1 MDAAPPY
8 LTRFQRPVVWH
19 LSQGLT
25 PKQTAAEMKVA
36 RCRVVDAL
44 VHVRRKLS
52 CRTTVQA
59 VLQAY
64 VLGCVGSR
72 LDCGTRSSYLRHL
85 DAGQDA
91 CPACR
96 WANQLWLKAQ
106 ADPAVSPPPPLDE
119 VQLRVL
125 MAFHCGRSKADLLQ
139 VWGVSP
145 AVLDRAI
152 TALYRNLG
160 VADAPRT
167 ERRERALDIAQ
178 ERGLLSVDGPG
189 RAAPVRGS
197 TACLTDREEEI
208 LRAAADGAPLA
219 VVGVRVGLPATS
231 VSSRLTEI
239 YRKLDIA
246 HLPMRQ
252 KRAASVPAARARGYK
267 V

>member
-8 LTRFQRPVVWH
+8 LTRFQRTVVWH

-25 PKQTAAEMKVA
+25 PQQTATHMKVA

-44 VHVRRKLS
+44 VHVRRKLA
-52 CRTTVQA
+52 CRTTAQA

-64 VLGCVGSR
+64 VRGCIGTR
-72 LDCGTRSSYLRHL
+72 LDCGTRASYMRHL

-96 WANQLWLKAQ
+96 WANQVWLKAQ
-106 ADPAVSPPPPLDE
+106 ADFPAPSPPLDE
-119 VQLRVL
+119 VQLRIL
-125 MAFHCGRSKADLLQ
+125 RAFHCGRSKTDLLQ

-152 TALYRNLG
+152 TALYLNLG
-160 VADAPRT
+160 VSDAPRT

-178 ERGLLSVDGPG
+178 ERGLLPAEGPG
-189 RAAPVRGS
+189 PVAPVRGAV
-197 TACLTDREEEI
+197 TCLTEREREI
-208 LRAAADGAPLA
+208 LSAAADGSSLA
-219 VVGVRVGLPATS
+219 RVGSRVGLPATS

-239 YRKLDIA
+239 YRKLDVA
-246 HLPMRQ
+246 HLPLRQ
-252 KRAASVPAARARGYK
+252 KRSGALRVARERGY
-267 V
+267 VA